1 LTFQAASAV
10 SASRD
15 LLLGLFERIENIF
28 RRLEIY
34 INVPR
39 TLGMTDAIVKVMV
52 EVLSILAIATK
63 EINQRRASESILG
76 DRWIL
81 LAYCSSDTF
90 LKKLVKRTK
99 IEDALRRLEE
109 VTLEEARMA
118 AAESLKAVH
127 GVGSNVQDTLKA
139 VEDRM
144 RGMEGVLQGVGDR
157 LQGVDDRVKDIGDKV
172 INSAQTVPL
181 AITAPII
188 YTVRWRENGTT
199 DSR

>member
-1 LTFQAASAV
+1 
-10 SASRD
+10 
-15 LLLGLFERIENIF
+15 
-28 RRLEIY
+28 LEIY
-34 INVPR
+34 IDVQR
-39 TLGMTDAIVKVMV
+39 TSGMTDAIVKVMV

-63 EINQRRASESILG
+63 EINQRRASELIPE
-76 DRWIL
+76 DRSNPS
-81 LAYCSSDTF
+81 AYYSSETF

-127 GVGSNVQDTLKA
+127 GVGSDVRDTLKA

-144 RGMEGVLQGVGDR
+144 KGMEGVLLGVGDR
-157 LQGVDDRVKDIGDKV
+157 LQGVDDRVKNMSDKA

-181 AITAPII
+181 VITAVIV
-188 YTVRWRENGTT
+188 YAVRWRENRST
-199 DSR
+199 DAK

>member
-1 LTFQAASAV
+1 
-10 SASRD
+10 
-15 LLLGLFERIENIF
+15 
-28 RRLEIY
+28 
-34 INVPR
+34 
-39 TLGMTDAIVKVMV
+39 MTDAIVKVMV

-63 EINQRRASESILG
+63 EINQRRASELILG
-76 DRWIL
+76 DRCIL
-81 LAYCSSDTF
+81 SIYCSSETF
-90 LKKLVKRTK
+90 LKKLMKRTK

-172 INSAQTVPL
+172 INSAQTVRF
-181 AITAPII
+181 AIIAHYLYCQVPRNRHYRSQIT
-188 YTVRWRENGTT
+188 TGRWLQMV
-199 DSR
+199 